1 MRPTCLASETSLIVV
16 TDIHDAPEPELCFSS
31 SLPVTARL
39 SLADLCNQPALSGE
53 ALHHHLFQDGGMR
66 QAVAAL
72 RERLTDQRHLIGLG
86 YSAGGTALWKAVQ
99 AGASLAGL
107 ICVSS
112 TRLRDEAAIGVP
124 TQVFFGEDDP
134 GRPSEDWL
142 GSVPEK
148 ATVLPNAAHAFY
160 ADADHPA
167 RADVIR
173 EITQAV
179 TLGRDF

>member
-1 MRPTCLASETSLIVV
+1 MSLIVV
-16 TDIHDAPEPELCFSS
+16 TDIHGAPEAELCFSRG
-31 SLPVTARL
+31 LPVTARL
-39 SLADLCNQPALSGE
+39 SLAGLCGQPALSGE
-53 ALHHHLFQDGGMR
+53 ALHHHLFKENGMAR
-66 QAVAAL
+66 AIAAL
-72 RERLTDQRHLIGLG
+72 NDRLADQPHLIGLG

-112 TRLRDEAAIGVP
+112 TRLRDESAIGVP
-124 TQVFFGEDDP
+124 TQVFFGETDP

-142 GSVPEK
+142 DSVPDK

-173 EITQAV
+173 EITRAL